1 MQSILIGGARRRP
14 VRGLVLL
21 TALATLLV
29 ALSAT
34 AQAQEQP
41 DPPHWFWGIDA
52 DAHNG
57 ATISAIDQNDKQ
69 VSSST
74 VDSKGGWHLTVSTE
88 AAERVKL
95 RLVDG
100 DMVRET
106 DFIDV
111 VAGGFSSEGLSI
123 AAFSIVPETLEQGA
137 STTIM
142 ARIIARR
149 TSDGRIEFGMRDSD
163 NQDIFPRARYFP
175 AGGPGHNRWLRSSE
189 IDFGGGFA
197 GQIIARY
204 GSADGR
210 TEFGFRVA
218 GYEDI
223 FPRARYF
230 PATGPNHNRWLRSS
244 EIELGLPR

>member
-1 MQSILIGGARRRP
+1 MQSILIGGVRRGS
-14 VRGLVLL
+14 VRGLALL
-21 TALATLLV
+21 IALTTLLV

-41 DPPHWFWGIDA
+41 QPPHWFWGIDA

-57 ATISAIDQNDKQ
+57 ATVSAIDQNDKQ

-74 VDSKGGWHLTVSTE
+74 VDSKGEWSLIVFTE
-88 AAERVKL
+88 DANRVKL
-95 RLVDG
+95 RLVNG
-100 DMVRET
+100 DVVRET
-106 DFIDV
+106 DFQDV
-111 VAGGFSSEGLSI
+111 VTGGFSSEGLSI

-149 TSDGRIEFGMRDSD
+149 SSDGRIEFGMRDSD
-163 NQDIFPRARYFP
+163 DQDIFPRARYFP
-175 AGGPGHNRWLRSSE
+175 AGGPGHDRWLRSSE
-189 IDFGGGFA
+189 IDFGDGFA
-197 GQIIARY
+197 GRIIARY
-204 GSADGR
+204 AADGR
-210 TEFGFRVA
+210 TEFGFRVT

-230 PATGPNHNRWLRSS
+230 PATGPNHNRWLRST
-244 EIELGLPR
+244 EIEIGKPR